1 MPGCR
6 AEKQSVVPAQLYL
19 QQMLN
24 SAMEENRIK
33 DPPETQAQN
42 LGERLEDHSGV
53 SKSHSVMS
61 DSLQPHGPYSPWNSP
76 GQNTGVDRLFLLGSS
91 QPRDQTQVSHNAGG
105 LFSS

>member
-42 LGERLEDHSGV
+42 LGERLEY
-53 SKSHSVMS
+53 HSV
-61 DSLQPHGPYSPWNSP
+61 
-76 GQNTGVDRLFLLGSS
+76 
-91 QPRDQTQVSHNAGG
+91 NA
-105 LFSS
+105 LWENNIESMDFIL

>member
-61 DSLQPHGPYSPWNSP
+61 DSLQPHG
-76 GQNTGVDRLFLLGSS
+76 
-91 QPRDQTQVSHNAGG
+91 
-105 LFSS
+105 